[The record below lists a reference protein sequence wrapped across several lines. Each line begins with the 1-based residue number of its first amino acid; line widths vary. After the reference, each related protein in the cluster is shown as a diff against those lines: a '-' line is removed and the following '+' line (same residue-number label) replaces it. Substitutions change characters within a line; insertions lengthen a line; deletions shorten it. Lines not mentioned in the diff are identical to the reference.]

1 MKWVQN
7 GGDSKGV
14 QEINE
19 DDKQYRVSDDN
30 AVSDEDGCGNNE
42 HDVQQTQP
50 NKHCKTLTRSRIVN
64 NIDVSP
70 NEDNFDPIHYLNG
83 YGKGETLT
91 DLPGPKKKKKTP
103 TIEWQSEF
111 PNLPGRQLQTDV
123 IRTPLLSLRSPAR
136 NVTIY

>member
-30 AVSDEDGCGNNE
+30 AVSDKDGCGNNE

-91 DLPGPKKKKKTP
+91 DLPGPKKKKKL
-103 TIEWQSEF
+103 QRL
-111 PNLPGRQLQTDV
+111 NGRANFQICLDDNFK
-123 IRTPLLSLRSPAR
+123 LMSFALHSCH
-136 NVTIY
+136 

>member
-30 AVSDEDGCGNNE
+30 AVSGEDGCGNNE

-64 NIDVSP
+64 NTDVSP

-91 DLPGPKKKKKTP
+91 DLPGPKKKKN
-103 TIEWQSEF
+103 S
-111 PNLPGRQLQTDV
+111 ND
-123 IRTPLLSLRSPAR
+123 
-136 NVTIY
+136 